1 MLRPIETGYLLTVSP
16 SSDGRLRVGTSAL
29 ARNPHLFGIR
39 FRSELGPKATLDAL
53 GRSLAIIEFSP
64 SGTILSANENF
75 CEALGYSLSEIKGKH
90 HSMFVGPDDVRS
102 AEYKAFWEKLGRGE
116 FHAREYKRIAK
127 GGREVW
133 IQASYNPV
141 KNAKGAVE
149 KVVKVATVVTAD
161 KLRNAE
167 FESKINAISLVQ
179 AVIELTPSGEVL
191 TANDNFLNL
200 LGYRLDEIKGQHHRL
215 FVDPAYAN
223 SPEYQAFWD
232 KLNSG
237 NFVNES
243 FKRIGKGGK
252 EIWIQ
257 ASYNPIFD
265 LNKNVVKIVKFATDI
280 TDLTHIGEGLTRLAA
295 GNLDH
300 SIKEP
305 FTPAFAKLRTD
316 FNSAHDNLQSAL
328 VRIAEG
334 SNTIQAGTQEISSAS
349 DDLSRRTEQQAASL
363 EETAAALDEI
373 TATVKKTSE
382 GTVHAQTVVAST
394 KSDAEHAGQIVGQAV
409 EAMSTIEK
417 SSKEI
422 GQIIGVIDEIAFQT
436 NLLALNAGVEAARAG
451 DAGRGF
457 AVVASE
463 VRALAQRSAQAAKE
477 IKALISASGQQVKSG
492 VDLVNESG
500 KALGRIVV
508 KVGDIN
514 TIVGE
519 IAHSTK
525 EQATALHEVN
535 SAINQMDQVTQQNAA
550 MVEQSTAATH
560 SLSQET
566 TQLSDLV
573 GQFQLGH
580 TLSAPVMHHGA
591 DKVPLLQPN
600 IARDTA
606 FSKGKGRE
614 NPPSPSPRA
623 LRLVGNTVRKPAAE
637 EGWTEF

>member
-1 MLRPIETGYLLTVSP
+1 
-16 SSDGRLRVGTSAL
+16 
-29 ARNPHLFGIR
+29 
-39 FRSELGPKATLDAL
+39 
-53 GRSLAIIEFSP
+53 
-64 SGTILSANENF
+64 
-75 CEALGYSLSEIKGKH
+75 
-90 HSMFVGPDDVRS
+90 
-102 AEYKAFWEKLGRGE
+102 
-116 FHAREYKRIAK
+116 
-127 GGREVW
+127 
-133 IQASYNPV
+133 
-141 KNAKGAVE
+141 
-149 KVVKVATVVTAD
+149 
-161 KLRNAE
+161 
-167 FESKINAISLVQ
+167 
-179 AVIELTPSGEVL
+179 
-191 TANDNFLNL
+191 
-200 LGYRLDEIKGQHHRL
+200 
-215 FVDPAYAN
+215 
-223 SPEYQAFWD
+223 
-232 KLNSG
+232 
-237 NFVNES
+237 
-243 FKRIGKGGK
+243 
-252 EIWIQ
+252 
-257 ASYNPIFD
+257 
-265 LNKNVVKIVKFATDI
+265 
-280 TDLTHIGEGLTRLAA
+280 
-295 GNLDH
+295 
-300 SIKEP
+300 
-305 FTPAFAKLRTD
+305 
-316 FNSAHDNLQSAL
+316 
-328 VRIAEG
+328 
-334 SNTIQAGTQEISSAS
+334 
-349 DDLSRRTEQQAASL
+349 
-363 EETAAALDEI
+363 
-373 TATVKKTSE
+373 
-382 GTVHAQTVVAST
+382 
-394 KSDAEHAGQIVGQAV
+394 
-409 EAMSTIEK
+409 MSTIEK
-417 SSKEI
+417 SSQEI

-519 IAHSTK
+519 IAHSTQ

-600 IARDTA
+600 IARDTD

-623 LRLVGNTVRKPAAE
+623 LRLVGNTVRKPAADQRVGRSSE
-637 EGWTEF
+637 HGSLVQIFAPGKDGSMR